1 VTQLTYNVESPCYP
15 IPFLNK
21 FDGENLS
28 QAPSDLGMLENQLVG
43 REFLGNKI
51 SDCENPLGTV
61 RQILF
66 ENQLV
71 GRQGLQIK

>member
-1 VTQLTYNVESPCYP
+1 VTRLTYNVESPCYP

-28 QAPSDLGMLENQLVG
+28 QAPSDLGILENHLVG
-43 REFLGNKI
+43 GNSLEIKI
-51 SDCENPLGTV
+51 SNCENPLGV
-61 RQILF
+61 RHILF
-66 ENQLV
+66 ENQLA